1 MGLQGTAI
9 HRRLSLF
16 AALLAALL
24 LAFTVAAC
32 GDDDDDGGGGGGGS
46 GDSGSESS
54 GGDVEAE
61 AQAALDAASGIP
73 DFTLE
78 AESFDVSKAKGK
90 TLFNIPVASTIPYV
104 AAVDQEMKRVAEDQG
119 VKFIQFENEGS
130 PTQWAAGFNQAINR
144 KVDLIVMQAGNDPRL
159 VIPQLR
165 RAKQAGIPVLVS
177 HLYQNGESPP
187 PEVADLITAY
197 VTVPFH
203 EAAALEVD
211 YAVAQDGCDGVA
223 KTLVINAEEVPPSNG
238 IVKAME
244 DQLAKRCPDA
254 EAVVVNVP
262 VVDWGTKIA
271 PETQSALTTN
281 PDIKWVLP
289 IYDSMSIGASA
300 GVRAAGKTGQVKIA
314 SYNGTPDILKLIQD
328 GDIVAADMGE
338 NINWLGWANMDQAF
352 RILADGPI
360 IEDGNEET
368 PLRVFDDENVDETGV
383 PPTPNEGYGDAYI
396 DGYEQ
401 LWGIK

>member
-1 MGLQGTAI
+1 MHVLI
-9 HRRLSLF
+9 
-16 AALLAALL
+16 ALLAVVVLVFA
-24 LAFTVAAC
+24 VSAC
-32 GDDDDDGGGGGGGS
+32 GDDDDSGGG
-46 GDSGSESS
+46 DSASAES
-54 GGDVEAE
+54 GGNAEGAQAE
-61 AQAALDAASGIP
+61 AQAAIDAAKAIP
-73 DFTLE
+73 KFTLE
-78 AESFDVSKAKGK
+78 AEPFDVSKAKGK

-104 AAVDQEMKRVAEDQG
+104 AAVDQEMKRVAEEQG
-119 VKFIQFENEGS
+119 VNFVQFENEGN

-211 YAVAQDGCDGVA
+211 YAVAQDGCEGVA
-223 KTLVINAEEVPPSNG
+223 KVLIINAEEVPPSNG
-238 IVKAME
+238 IVQAMK

-271 PETQSALTTN
+271 PETQSALTSN

-300 GVRAAGKTGQVKIA
+300 GVRSAGKTGQVKIV

-360 IEDGNEET
+360 IEDGNEQT

-383 PPTPNEGYGDAYI
+383 PPTPNKGYGDAYI
-396 DGYEQ
+396 SGYEE